1 MVQGQGQGQGH
12 SLHAAAALRWVCAQF
27 QVRQQRQS
35 TVVQQRRQCSRGS
48 DTRAADATRAS
59 GLTKGS

>member
-35 TVVQQRRQCSRGS
+35 TVVQQCG
-48 DTRAADATRAS
+48 AAVAATRGGRRDARQRAD
-59 GLTKGS
+59 